1 MAVQKVDPEGYLAQG
16 PTRET
21 LHGARHL
28 SRHPRELDRVFLGIR
43 QGGGGPY
50 QLPLS
55 HYMLYLTVIFQWS
68 FRKVH
73 ITISAEESLEQS
85 IFMC

>member
-1 MAVQKVDPEGYLAQG
+1 MGAVTFLQDHYRVPHVAVHEVEPEGGPTQG

-28 SRHPRELDRVFLGIR
+28 YRHPRELDRVFLGIR

-55 HYMLYLTVIFQWS
+55 HYMLYLTVICQ
-68 FRKVH
+68 
-73 ITISAEESLEQS
+73 
-85 IFMC
+85 